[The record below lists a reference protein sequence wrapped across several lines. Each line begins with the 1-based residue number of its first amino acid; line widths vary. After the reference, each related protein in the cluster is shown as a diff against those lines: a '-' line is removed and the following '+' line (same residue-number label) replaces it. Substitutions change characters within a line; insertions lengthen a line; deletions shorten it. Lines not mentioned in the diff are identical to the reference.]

1 MNHYYPSALQPAPTP
16 GADFSARMAPYLGEY
31 YPARSNFS
39 TFEKLLTLFNPT
51 SVSLTR
57 NGRLLI
63 TTSGV
68 TNQAAEVEPG
78 LFQLVNKPD
87 SRLVFKT
94 DDQGQA
100 YLLTNQPFA
109 LVKTPWYRTSAFH
122 KLVAV
127 GGVLLFLGSLIGW
140 PITFFR
146 GLRKREKRQLLS
158 ELARWVAALF
168 GIARL
173 VLLLTLVGLITDNLP
188 AFGVPRLYFENP
200 PSVGLLVAIPLVMA
214 ILAGLMALF
223 LLISW
228 IRHFWNAAARIH
240 YALLTL
246 SAAALIWDLI
256 YWNIL
261 F

>member
-1 MNHYYPSALQPAPTP
+1 
-16 GADFSARMAPYLGEY
+16 
-31 YPARSNFS
+31 
-39 TFEKLLTLFNPT
+39 
-51 SVSLTR
+51 
-57 NGRLLI
+57 
-63 TTSGV
+63 
-68 TNQAAEVEPG
+68 
-78 LFQLVNKPD
+78 
-87 SRLVFKT
+87 
-94 DDQGQA
+94 
-100 YLLTNQPFA
+100 
-109 LVKTPWYRTSAFH
+109 
-122 KLVAV
+122 
-127 GGVLLFLGSLIGW
+127 
-140 PITFFR
+140 
-146 GLRKREKRQLLS
+146 
-158 ELARWVAALF
+158 
-168 GIARL
+168 
-173 VLLLTLVGLITDNLP
+173 LLLTLVGLITDNLP